1 MKTSELLM
9 DYLKKQGLG
18 PERDND
24 NDIIF
29 KYQMRTFIYFNNDDD
44 DDLFFRLSM
53 PGIYDVT
60 DDNRLAVLEAI
71 NEVNKMVK
79 VVKLLIP
86 RDDVWVNTEILLDT
100 TPVMDDFVP
109 RLLNILMGAQ
119 KEFYEQIG

>member
-9 DYLKKQGLG
+9 DYLKKQGLC

-29 KYQMRTFIYFNNDDD
+29 KYQMRTFIYFNNDDE

-60 DDNRLAVLEAI
+60 DDNRFAVLEAI

-79 VVKLLIP
+79 VVKLIIP